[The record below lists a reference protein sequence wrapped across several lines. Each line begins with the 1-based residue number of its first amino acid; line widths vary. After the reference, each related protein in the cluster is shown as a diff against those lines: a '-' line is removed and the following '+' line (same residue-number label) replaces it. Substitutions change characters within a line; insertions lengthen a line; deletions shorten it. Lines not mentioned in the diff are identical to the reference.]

1 MQIFNGPA
9 RYRWLFLFCFILSC
23 TVLVWGTGQVEG
35 SGSPVNTAFAI
46 CIIQTIIIAYL
57 LIRQRHTSSSNP
69 ALSKTIKFED
79 NLIHAANTL
88 ILGLDIKGNVTLIN
102 PAAQKITGYSES
114 ELKGKNW
121 FHILIPEGNYQVLWQ
136 GFHHFLNHGL
146 PKLCE
151 NQIITKA
158 GNIRTISWS
167 HNKIEQDGK
176 LVGTISIGIDITKRK
191 RAEKLLKE
199 SEEKYKEI
207 IDGTPDIRYRTD
219 LAGNIIFISKAV
231 QRLTGYSVEE
241 ITGNNITRLYLYPK
255 ERNKILAI
263 LKEKGVLSD
272 HEVRL
277 KRKGGSFWWAASNS
291 QLLKDQKGNVI
302 GVEGIIRD
310 ITRRKVA
317 ENSLKKNEER
327 LRLALEGTNTGLYEW
342 YPETDETYFS
352 PTFFTMLG
360 YEPDMFAQNYQTWA
374 DLLHPEDRSIA
385 EKFVKNVNDEQ
396 MDFFE
401 HRFRMRLKGGG
412 YRWILSIGS
421 VVRRGKKGQNRRII
435 GIHVDITDRKKAADR
450 LRDSEMR
457 MRAIFDQTFQFMA
470 LLSPEGNLLTQNRFS
485 LEFIN
490 AKESDVQGKPFWET
504 PWWRHSEEEQVKLKQ
519 TLKEVASGEYISYEA
534 TNMSASGGLHYID
547 CSFRPIFDA
556 GGELLYLC
564 AEGKDITKRRKAQE
578 ARKKLEKQLH
588 QAQKMEAI
596 GTLAG
601 GIAHDF
607 NNILGAIIGFSE
619 LALED
624 IQKGDPARYSVD
636 QVSKSAFRAK
646 DLVKQILLF
655 SRQGEQEMKPVRI
668 TPLVKE
674 VLKLIRST
682 LQKNINVSERVLAEN
697 DQVMAD
703 PIQIHQ
709 IIMNL
714 CTNSAHAMR
723 KTGGTL
729 TVILE
734 NTEVDQDFLMEFP
747 NLAPGP
753 HLKLQVNDSGH
764 GIPDEVIDNIFEPF
778 FTTKPR
784 GEGTGLGLSVVHGII
799 KSHKG
804 DIKVYSEPDKGT
816 SIHILF
822 PVLKKERLA
831 IAKNDRP
838 IPGGTEHILLVDD
851 EIPLIESGKTAL
863 ERLGY
868 RVSVFSDSRLAL
880 EAFRKAPDE
889 FDMVISDK
897 AMPHMTG
904 LGLSKK
910 IIAID
915 PEKPIIMC
923 TGFGDDLSLK
933 EAEKTGIAAVLYK
946 PVIKRELAETIRRI
960 FDSLQKK
967 EFK

>member
-1 MQIFNGPA
+1 MQTINGRV
-9 RYRWLFLFCFILSC
+9 RYRWLLLLCFILSC
-23 TVLVWGTGQVEG
+23 TLLVE
-35 SGSPVNTAFAI
+35 SNNLASTAFAI
-46 CIIQTIIIAYL
+46 CIIQTILIAFL
-57 LIRQRHTSSSNP
+57 LIRQRKNNLSNLT
-69 ALSKTIKFED
+69 LSKTRNYRD
-79 NLIHAANTL
+79 NLIQAANTL

-102 PAAQKITGYSES
+102 PAAQKLIGYSES
-114 ELKGKNW
+114 ELKGKSW
-121 FHILIPEGNYQVLWQ
+121 FHILIPEENHQVLWQ
-136 GFHHFLNHGL
+136 GFHRFLSNGL

-151 NQIITKA
+151 NQIITKK
-158 GNIRTISWS
+158 GKIRTISWS
-167 HNKIEQDGK
+167 HSKIEQDGK
-176 LVGTISIGIDITKRK
+176 LAGTISIGIDITKRK

-219 LAGNIIFISKAV
+219 LEGQITFISKAV
-231 QRLTGYSVEE
+231 QRLTGYTVEE

-255 ERNKILAI
+255 EREKLLDILG
-263 LKEKGVLSD
+263 KKRVLSD
-272 HEVRL
+272 YEIRL
-277 KRKGGSFWWAASNS
+277 KRKDGSFWWAATNS
-291 QLLKDQKGNVI
+291 QLLTDQKGNVI

-317 ENSLKKNEER
+317 ENRLKKNEER

-360 YEPDMFAQNYQTWA
+360 YQPDLFAHNYQTWA
-374 DLLHPEDRSIA
+374 NLLHPEDRSLA
-385 EKFVKNVNDEQ
+385 EGFVKNVNKTKK
-396 MDFFE
+396 DFFE
-401 HRFRMRLKGGG
+401 HKFRMRAKQGE
-412 YRWILSIGS
+412 YRWVFSSGS
-421 VVRRGKKGQNRRII
+421 VVNRNKKGQNQRII

-470 LLSPEGNLLTQNRFS
+470 LLSQEGNLLTQNRFS
-485 LEFIN
+485 LEFIK
-490 AKESDVQGKPFWET
+490 AKESDVEGKPFWET
-504 PWWRHSEEEQVKLKQ
+504 PWWRHSEKEQAKLKE
-519 TLKEVASGEYISYEA
+519 TIKEVASGQYISYET
-534 TNMSASGGLHYID
+534 TNMDSSGSLHHID
-547 CSFRPIFDA
+547 CSFRPILDA
-556 GGELLYLC
+556 DGKVLYLC
-564 AEGKDITKRRKAQE
+564 AEGKNITKRKKAQE
-578 ARKKLEKQLH
+578 ARRKLERQLH

-624 IQKGDPARYSVD
+624 IQKGDPARYSID

-655 SRQGEQEMKPVRI
+655 SRQGEQEMKPVKI

-682 LQKNINVSERVLAEN
+682 LQKNIDVKERVPVKN
-697 DQVMAD
+697 DQILAD

-709 IIMNL
+709 ILMNL

-729 TVILE
+729 TVTLDH
-734 NTEVDQDFLMEFP
+734 TEIDQGFLMDFP
-747 NLAPGP
+747 NLIPGL
-753 HLKLQVNDSGH
+753 HLKLQIDDTGS
-764 GIPDEVIDNIFEPF
+764 GIPEEVMDNIFEPF

-804 DIKVYSEPDKGT
+804 AIKVYSEPGKGT

-831 IAKNDRP
+831 IVKNDSP
-838 IPGGTEHILLVDD
+838 IPKGTEHILLVDD
-851 EIPLIESGKTAL
+851 EIPLIDSGKTAL

-868 RVSVFSDSRLAL
+868 RVSVFSDSRIAL
-880 EAFRKAPDE
+880 KAFKKTPDK

-904 LGLSKK
+904 LVLSKK
-910 IIAID
+910 IIALNS
-915 PEKPIIMC
+915 KTPIIMC
-923 TGFGDDLSLK
+923 TGFGDDISLK
-933 EAEKTGIAAVLYK
+933 EAEETGIAAVLYK

-960 FDSLQKK
+960 FDFPPKK
-967 EFK
+967 GI